1 MLSICLID
9 LVVLFFGNLFLLSHL
24 PVSRKKWLVTTP
36 SFNCPLLD
44 FSLILTFRLLAW
56 LTQWVLQRYWGVL
69 VKIGSVGLFS
79 CKKVQIVIKKGLSV
93 VGFAMQWLSGI
104 LFCHETYCKPTFISM
119 REIFARFAR
128 SSSLWIFLATN

>member
-1 MLSICLID
+1 MPHWFGSF
-9 LVVLFFGNLFLLSHL
+9 VFWESFFFVESYTGI
-24 PVSRKKWLVTTP
+24 KEKWKATTA

-104 LFCHETYCKPTFISM
+104 LFCHETYCKPTFISV

-128 SSSLWIFLATN
+128 SSSLRIFLATN